1 MYFLIL
7 KHVAHEGPGLLQDY
21 LDQNGHSYHI
31 VELEHGDPIPSY
43 QDFDVITLMGGPMNV
58 YQEDDYPFLAE
69 ETKLIEKALVEQ
81 KPILGFCLGAQL
93 LAKAAGARIRENL
106 WKEIGNKEVHL
117 TEAGVNDPLFKGFSA
132 TFPVFQW
139 HGDTFELPGNGTNL
153 AESDECRHQ
162 VLKIGKKAYGLQF
175 HLELTAPMLEEW
187 FVINEQ
193 EIYEEQLDPS
203 MISEQFAELEGTY
216 GALAYQLFD
225 NFMKILEK

>member
-21 LDQNGHSYHI
+21 LDQHGHSYQI
-31 VELEHGDPIPSY
+31 VELEHGEPIPSY
-43 QDFDVITLMGGPMNV
+43 QDFDVIALMGGPMNV

-69 ETKLIEKALVEQ
+69 ETRLIEKALAEE

-93 LAKAAGARIRENL
+93 LAKAAGARIKENL

-117 TEAGVNDPLFKGFSA
+117 TEAGLKDPLFKGFGA

-139 HGDTFELPGNGTNL
+139 HGDTFELPGKGTNL

-175 HLELTAPMLEEW
+175 HLELTSLMLEEW

-193 EIYEEQLDPS
+193 EIYEEQMDPS
-203 MISEQFAELEGTY
+203 MITDQFTELEGTY